1 MAFKMK
7 GFSGFRKQNSRST
20 FKNVD
25 SVSDY
30 LDTPIEDYG
39 IIDSGKYANNTKR
52 MNVTSKNP
60 DEITLQTQG
69 KAPRGL
75 ATKYEGW
82 DNRQGYDV
90 LQEAGIWDPI
100 PDTVGSRG
108 GGRLKLSPDT
118 MDSILTWSQKG
129 MSAKEKKMHNELK
142 KFIHQNRQA
151 HSYRGAPREILF
163 EPSRF
168 RGVDAV
174 GDGDK
179 EAYFW
184 SHPEAIIDPGFV
196 NREFYTRGDKWSF
209 DEKGNYKGYGG
220 GNMMLESRDW
230 KSAELKK
237 FLLDNIQEKQF
248 DEGVIGTEIPEVELK
263 PKVEGKVEV
272 GEITGGEIVEEKDPE
287 GREALLNKLKGA
299 GMGTQY
305 RADIYKQLGWAQDH
319 TTTGHENWEA
329 GPRYNQ
335 SVGEATKEDGKQKKA
350 KKWKDPNKKS
360 WAGKLRGDIGHGYF
374 MSPGE
379 IGKEVKDWLDEKVEQ
394 LGNLGK

>member
-52 MNVTSKNP
+52 MNVTSANP

-196 NREFYTRGDKWSF
+196 NREFDTRGDKWSF

-248 DEGVIGTEIPEVELK
+248 DEGEEGFDEGVIRTDIPEV
-263 PKVEGKVEV
+263 KV
-272 GEITGGEIVEEKDPE
+272 TDDS
-287 GREALLNKLKGA
+287 RQSLLNKLKGA

-319 TTTGHENWEA
+319 TTTEHKNWEA

-335 SVGEATKEDGKQKKA
+335 SVPPGPNEDVDPNKNKKNNQKKA

-360 WAGKLRGDIGHGYF
+360 WAGKFRGDIGHGYF
-374 MSPGE
+374 MSPVE